1 MRASPFRM
9 AVVAI
14 LGAGSWGTALAM
26 HLARLGHRV
35 ALWARSPAVAAT
47 LAQQRNSVYLP
58 GLELPPTVVPTAEL
72 TEACADASAV
82 VFACPSIAIRA
93 LAGAVDLTERRPLL
107 VSVAKGV
114 EQDTRLTMSQVIE
127 QVVDDEHRARVGAL
141 SGPSFA
147 REVA

>member
-26 HLARLGHRV
+26 HLGRLGHRV

-47 LAQQRNSVYLP
+47 LAQERTNSVYLP
-58 GLELPPTVVPTAEL
+58 GVELPPTVVPTAEL

-82 VFACPSIAIRA
+82 VFAWPSIAIRA
-93 LAGAVDLTERRPLL
+93 LSGEGALGERRQRL
-107 VSVAKGV
+107 SAVAKWS
-114 EQDTRLTMSQVIE
+114 EQST
-127 QVVDDEHRARVGAL
+127 
-141 SGPSFA
+141 
-147 REVA
+147 